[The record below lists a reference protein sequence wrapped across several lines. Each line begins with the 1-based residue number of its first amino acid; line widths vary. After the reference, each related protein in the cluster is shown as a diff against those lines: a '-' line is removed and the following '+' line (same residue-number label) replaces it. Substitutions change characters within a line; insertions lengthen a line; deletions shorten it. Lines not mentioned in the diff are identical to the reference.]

1 MVQLSTVEGEH
12 HFGVVRYVGDMPGV
26 AGTWAGVE
34 LESEVKGGH
43 GGTVG
48 GRKGKLADKP
58 NTNEVF

>member
-34 LESEVKGGH
+34 LAV
-43 GGTVG
+43 V
-48 GRKGKLADKP
+48 AIA
-58 NTNEVF
+58 VFLWLWAILSCVVAIAAFL